1 MTTNEITQVY
11 NVFRQLDFDGNDIHR
26 TVWVMRTVFG
36 LNPIHR
42 DGKLW
47 RLDDYLNK
55 YYGEITEY
63 LLGNPYKPILRK
75 LVGLIQRYNEWITRD
90 AAPHPSVI
98 IKAYVT
104 LPDYIKAHPYGK
116 DTANE
121 IEAFCRS
128 FNEITFG
135 QNLNLWL
142 DMILEQLQ
150 DDTTPLPASTG
161 DTDRQPQPLPDPL
174 NTGLAPMVFP
184 KAIERGWMKKTTGGA
199 KWLGT
204 DGNASKAQLAYFCGR
219 AYGYELN
226 SKVNGNAGGHVPYE
240 ALQRYFNVTRLD
252 RSLKQCYEA
261 KKEQP
266 WRKIIDSI
274 F

>member
-36 LNPIHR
+36 LNLIHR

-63 LLGNPYKPILRK
+63 LSDNPNKPILRK
-75 LVGLIQRYNEWITRD
+75 LVGLIQRYNEWIERD
-90 AAPHPSVI
+90 AAPYNSVI

-104 LPDYIKAHPYGK
+104 LPDYVKAHPYGK

-161 DTDRQPQPLPDPL
+161 DTDL

-219 AYGYELN
+219 VYGYELN

>member
-11 NVFRQLDFDGNDIHR
+11 NVFRQLDFDGNDIHMA
-26 TVWVMRTVFG
+26 VCVMRTVFE

-47 RLDDYLNK
+47 RLDDYLNRH
-55 YYGEITEY
+55 YGEITEY
-63 LLGNPYKPILRK
+63 LSDNPNKPILRK

-104 LPDYIKAHPYGK
+104 LPDYIKAHPYRK

-121 IEAFCRS
+121 IEAFCWS

-161 DTDRQPQPLPDPL
+161 DTDEAVLNPNEQPCKTHPKPKGRPIIPLKEMMIDDSDGRKYQKYCEMMIGKKGKVAG
-174 NTGLAPMVFP
+174 TITLAFVM
-184 KAIERGWMKKTTGGA
+184 KGWMMTPTFSQLTKVFGDIGTRQGVMKYLDKEKHFGSSDLDA
-199 KWLGT
+199 ILKNLG
-204 DGNASKAQLAYFCGR
+204 
-219 AYGYELN
+219 
-226 SKVNGNAGGHVPYE
+226 
-240 ALQRYFNVTRLD
+240 
-252 RSLKQCYEA
+252 
-261 KKEQP
+261 
-266 WRKIIDSI
+266 
-274 F
+274 